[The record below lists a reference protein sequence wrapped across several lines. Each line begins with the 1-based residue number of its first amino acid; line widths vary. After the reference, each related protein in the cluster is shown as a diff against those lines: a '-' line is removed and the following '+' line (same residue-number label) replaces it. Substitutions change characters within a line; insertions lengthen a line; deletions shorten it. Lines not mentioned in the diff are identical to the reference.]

1 MAIKTMSYNTG
12 DGTWSEGWHQLTI
25 EKAEYGDWNDKNF
38 LDVWFKGYPD
48 NFNLRIYEA
57 INKETHEEFA
67 LAKFFKLANAGIL
80 DKVKS
85 PSGKEAIQY
94 DDDEAGLVGKE
105 INGYFY
111 KKGKYVEISDRIAP
125 VAQEGKVISYNE
137 DDVDFWKGVAEKHVK
152 EYVKKSTPAVSSTT
166 TTDITSDDIPF

>member
-94 DDDEAGLVGKE
+94 DDEASGLVGKE
-105 INGYFY
+105 INALFY
-111 KKGKYVEISDRIAP
+111 KDGKYTRISDRIAP
-125 VAQEGKVISYNE
+125 VAQEGKVLSYTS
-137 DDVDFWKGVAEKHVK
+137 DDVIFWQNLAQKHQ
-152 EYVKKSTPAVSSTT
+152 ESRDKSTPTVTDTIANNVSES
-166 TTDITSDDIPF
+166 DIPF